1 MAVLRL
7 FAAAREAAGT
17 ASDTVGGATIG
28 DVLAEATKRYGP
40 GFAAVL
46 AIGMLA
52 ANIASTRPFK
62 GAVSLAISVS
72 NSKPSRT
79 DMIAIPWTAIVPL
92 MMILSPACARPG

>member
-40 GFAAVL
+40 GFEAVL
-46 AIGMLA
+46 A
-52 ANIASTRPFK
+52 ASRVWLNGEPAPNET
-62 GAVSLAISVS
+62 AVGEADEVAVIPPVS
-72 NSKPSRT
+72 
-79 DMIAIPWTAIVPL
+79 
-92 MMILSPACARPG
+92 GG